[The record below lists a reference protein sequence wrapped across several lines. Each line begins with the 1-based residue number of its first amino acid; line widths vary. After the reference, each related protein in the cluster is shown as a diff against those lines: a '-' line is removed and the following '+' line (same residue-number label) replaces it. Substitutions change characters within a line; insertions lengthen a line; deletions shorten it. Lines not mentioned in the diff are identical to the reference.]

1 MKPKS
6 VKLRS
11 RLILAFLAAT
21 LVPVALTWW
30 TSISLLERSLD
41 LTPDRELDALSKS
54 LEKTARE
61 VYQRARAG
69 LRESAQS
76 GKLQP
81 TRYWLTDRTKWPAR
95 VEEFWAGEES
105 ESSSQSDSGTEVEL
119 YQRTP
124 DGPIAYR
131 APLGDINLNV
141 IREQYTQARGLLG
154 RSRERNVRRGFTYA
168 FALIAGAIWLAAL
181 GALIWWADRLSRPV
195 QKLTD
200 ALHAVAAGDLSVRI
214 QERREDEIGV
224 AIQAFNAMAERVEE
238 SRDKLVHVT
247 RLASWQALARK
258 MAHELKNSLTPIRL
272 TMEEIAARYR
282 TRDPGF
288 IDQATQIVVEEVMAL
303 ERRVRAF
310 TELASEP
317 PVNLTNLDL
326 NALLEER
333 IGFLRSA
340 HPEVKYET
348 RLTGEPAPAWGDS
361 DLVRGVLTNLLE
373 NAAHAAGPGGVV
385 LASTVRQNGH
395 VMAEVHDSGRGLSQ
409 LARSALFEPTI
420 SFKKGGMGLGLSIA
434 RRSALLCG
442 GDLAL
447 VDGELGGAAFRLTL
461 STAKSSQT

>member
-1 MKPKS
+1 M
-6 VKLRS
+6 KLRT
-11 RLILAFLAAT
+11 RLILVFLAAT

-30 TSISLLERSLD
+30 TSIALLDRSLE
-41 LTPDRELDALSKS
+41 LTPDRELDQISKS

-61 VYQRARAG
+61 VYQRARTG
-69 LRESAQS
+69 LVESAASGSQPAEAYSLSKRGAWPQAAEDFWS
-76 GKLQP
+76 GK
-81 TRYWLTDRTKWPAR
+81 TDELSGLAAT
-95 VEEFWAGEES
+95 
-105 ESSSQSDSGTEVEL
+105 GTEIEL
-119 YQRTP
+119 YRRTP
-124 DGPIAYR
+124 NGPVVYR
-131 APLGDINLNV
+131 APLGDLNLNT
-141 IREQYTQARGLLG
+141 IREQYTRARTLLG

-168 FALIAGAIWLAAL
+168 FALVAGAIWLASL

-195 QKLTD
+195 QRLTD

-214 QERREDEIGV
+214 IERRAEKRDDEIGV
-224 AIQAFNAMAERVEE
+224 AIKAFNEMAGRVEQ

-317 PVNLTNLDL
+317 PVNLTELDM

-333 IGFLRSA
+333 IAFLRSA
-340 HPEVKYET
+340 HPEVRYET
-348 RLTGEPAPAWGDS
+348 QLTSEPAPAWGDS

-385 LASTVRQNGH
+385 RASTIRQNGH
-395 VMAEVHDSGRGLSQ
+395 VMAEVHDSGSGLSA
-409 LARSALFEPTI
+409 LAKTALFEPTI

-461 STAKSSQT
+461 STGAPSQ

>member
-1 MKPKS
+1 M
-6 VKLRS
+6 KLRS

-30 TSISLLERSLD
+30 TSIALLERSLD
-41 LTPDRELDALSKS
+41 LAPDRELDELSKS

-69 LRESAQS
+69 LREAAQS
-76 GKLQP
+76 GKLAP
-81 TRYWLTDRTKWPAR
+81 TRYALAQRADWPLR
-95 VEEFWAGEES
+95 VEEFWSGNAP
-105 ESSSQSDSGTEVEL
+105 ESSSQSESGTEVE
-119 YQRTP
+119 YIQRTP
-124 DGPIAYR
+124 DGPIAFR
-131 APLGDINLNV
+131 APLGEINLNV
-141 IREQYTQARGLLG
+141 IRAQYTQARGLLG
-154 RSRERNVRRGFTYA
+154 RSRERNLRRGFTYA

-181 GALIWWADRLSRPV
+181 GALVWWAHRLSRPV
-195 QKLTD
+195 QQLTD
-200 ALHAVAAGDLSVRI
+200 ALHAVAGGNLSIRI
-214 QERREDEIGV
+214 HERRDDEIGV
-224 AIQAFNAMAERVEE
+224 AIHAFNEMAERVEQ

-282 TRDPGF
+282 SRDPGF
-288 IDQATQIVVEEVMAL
+288 IDQASQIVVEEVTAL

-317 PVNLTNLDL
+317 PVNLENLDL
-326 NALLEER
+326 NALVEER
-333 IGFLRSA
+333 IAFLRGA

-348 RLTGEPAPAWGDS
+348 RLTPDTAPAWGDT
-361 DLVRGVLTNLLE
+361 DLVRGVLTNLLQ
-373 NAAHAAGPGGVV
+373 NAAQAAGPGGVV
-385 LASTVRQNGH
+385 RASTILQNGH
-395 VMAEVHDSGRGLSQ
+395 VMAEVHDSGRGLSA
-409 LARSALFEPTI
+409 LAMSALFEPTI

-434 RRSALLCG
+434 RRSALMCG

-461 STAKSSQT
+461 ATAKDNK